1 MKTLTTHYEVLGV
14 GRKASP
20 ASLRQAY
27 RVMARRYHPDVN
39 NDPRAHETMARINE
53 AFATLSD
60 VERRSEYDAALSGGT
75 FANTPS
81 SSAREGA
88 RPAPKKPITVK
99 LRSRL
104 EGHGTPVYACT
115 FEPSTGF
122 LVSSAFDNEVLWWNP
137 QSGTVE
143 KRMKIEAGVVST
155 LQPAGDVVIAAGAS
169 ESTVAYWR
177 VRNGKVE
184 GWRSVNDEWVSAVA
198 VAPDGSSIATGS
210 LHRVLRA
217 WSTEDGHLLY
227 ERDDFTD
234 HVTAICFSADSE
246 IIATGTADSNVQL
259 FHAVSGTPLQ
269 TIRGVKAMV
278 SCLAF
283 SPNGRYLAV
292 AAVDLSIRVFNLSNG
307 SLVKIMFGHT
317 KPIESLAFHPN
328 NWLLASGSRDGTVG
342 LWNAAEGIG
351 NVRIECSTRPIS
363 AVAFSQDGKLLAA
376 GAQDKKMRI
385 WDVTAR
391 RLQDSSRN

>member
-20 ASLRQAY
+20 ESLRQAY

-60 VERRSEYDAALSGGT
+60 DERRSEYDAAISGGT
-75 FANTPS
+75 FANQPPPTQD
-81 SSAREGA
+81 AVRTN
-88 RPAPKKPITVK
+88 PKKPIVVK

-104 EGHGTPVYACT
+104 EGHSTPIYACT
-115 FEPSTGF
+115 FEPTSGF

-137 QSGTVE
+137 DTGLIE

-155 LQPAGDVVIAAGAS
+155 LQPTGEVVMAAGAS

-198 VAPDGSSIATGS
+198 VSPDGTSIATGS
-210 LHRVLRA
+210 LHRKLTS

-227 ERDDFTD
+227 QRDEFSD
-234 HVTAICFSADSE
+234 HVTAICFSNDSE
-246 IIATGTADSNVQL
+246 LIATGTADASVKL
-259 FHAVSGTPLQ
+259 FHALTGAPLQ
-269 TIRGVKAMV
+269 SIRGVRAMV
-278 SCLAF
+278 SSLAF
-283 SPNGRYLAV
+283 SPNNRYLAV
-292 AAVDLSIRVFNLSNG
+292 AAVDLSIRVFNLHDG
-307 SLVKIMFGHT
+307 ALVKIMFGHT

-328 NWLLASGSRDGTVG
+328 SWLLASGSRDGTVG

-351 NVRIECSTRPIS
+351 NVRIDCSTRPIS
-363 AVAFSQDGKLLAA
+363 SVAFSADGKLLGA
-376 GAQDKKMRI
+376 GAQDKKMRL

-391 RLQDSSRN
+391 RTQETAQA